1 MTFLLRLALLLPI
14 LFSIFLI
21 GCAGKKSSTSSNGEF
36 TSWGAV
42 SPNVTTH
49 FSSGNSTAI
58 SSGGTVSQTSSN
70 VNANI
75 LYDSG
80 GNISAVTLNQTPLN
94 FVSYSVSAGDS
105 ILNDASGANTIFTS
119 KNQTTIGILANPIPY
134 GFQYQ
139 TYGAWGAFGN
149 AGSAG
154 YAVSIGSL
162 SPVGGIPSVGNAVF
176 NGGANGY
183 LIDGS
188 KYSYVINALMTANV
202 DFSARQITF
211 STTQTSIVG
220 KSGGITSSL
229 PGLNL
234 SGNMSYSSGSN
245 RITGTV
251 SSASGMS
258 GNIIANFYGPS
269 ANEIGGTFGL
279 TQPTSGNSLVGG
291 FGGKR

>member
-1 MTFLLRLALLLPI
+1 MTYLQRLLLI
-14 LFSIFLI
+14 LPLTAAFFLV

-36 TSWGAV
+36 SSWGAV
-42 SPNVTTH
+42 SPNVTSH

-58 SSGGTVSQTSSN
+58 SSGGTISQTNSN
-70 VNANI
+70 VNANL

-80 GNISAVTLNQTPLN
+80 NNISSVTLNQTTLN
-94 FVSYSVSAGDS
+94 SVTFSVAAGDS
-105 ILNDASGANTIFTS
+105 ILNDANGANTIFIN

-149 AGSAG
+149 AGPTG

-162 SPVGGIPSVGNAVF
+162 SPAGNIPSVGSAVF
-176 NGGANGY
+176 SGGANGY

-202 DFSARQITF
+202 DFAGRQVAF

-220 KSGGITSSL
+220 KSGGTTSL
-229 PGLNL
+229 IPGLNL
-234 SGNMSYSSGSN
+234 SGTMSYSSGSN
-245 RITGTV
+245 RMTGSV
-251 SSASGMS
+251 SSVSGMS
-258 GNIIANFYGPS
+258 GSIIGNFYGPS

-279 TQPTSGNSLVGG
+279 TQSTSGNSLVGG